1 MYEIVH
7 ITVYDWSAEQ
17 DIMNSTVRAL
27 VCQPPLSLY
36 ETDVSYC
43 LWLFMNVAAGSSHH
57 PSSYVNSES
66 LSVYTDQTSS
76 AVYYKLDT
84 TLDNNTRNTLYI
96 QKHGFEDFKSELR
109 Y

>member
-1 MYEIVH
+1 
-7 ITVYDWSAEQ
+7 
-17 DIMNSTVRAL
+17 
-27 VCQPPLSLY
+27 
-36 ETDVSYC
+36 
-43 LWLFMNVAAGSSHH
+43 MNVAAGSSHH